1 MQKNSMPRQ
10 PLLPSALPRAMR
22 TAPTPYGLPKTGT
35 RAVWIAKNGHAPLT
49 PVTGY
54 ENCDLY
60 WPSHAIVGTKG
71 FDFIPG
77 LDPKAYSYQ
86 VYKGIEPA
94 MHPYGACY
102 HDLKDTLSTGV
113 IEFLKA
119 HGIKAVIC
127 GGLATDYCVKTTA
140 LQLAR
145 AGFTVILNLAACRG
159 IAPDTV
165 AAAIKEMQEQGIIIA
180 ENSAELKNLL

>member
-1 MQKNSMPRQ
+1 
-10 PLLPSALPRAMR
+10 
-22 TAPTPYGLPKTGT
+22 
-35 RAVWIAKNGHAPLT
+35 
-49 PVTGY
+49 
-54 ENCDLY
+54 
-60 WPSHAIVGTKG
+60 
-71 FDFIPG
+71 
-77 LDPKAYSYQ
+77 
-86 VYKGIEPA
+86 

-119 HGIKAVIC
+119 RGIKAVIC

-180 ENSAELKNLL
+180 ENSAELQNLL

>member
-1 MQKNSMPRQ
+1 
-10 PLLPSALPRAMR
+10 
-22 TAPTPYGLPKTGT
+22 
-35 RAVWIAKNGHAPLT
+35 
-49 PVTGY
+49 
-54 ENCDLY
+54 
-60 WPSHAIVGTKG
+60 
-71 FDFIPG
+71 
-77 LDPKAYSYQ
+77 
-86 VYKGIEPA
+86 

-119 HGIKAVIC
+119 RGIKAVIC
-127 GGLATDYCVKTTA
+127 GGLA
-140 LQLAR
+140 QLAR

>member
-1 MQKNSMPRQ
+1 MQKLNLSKNEIAAFDIDAQ
-10 PLLPSALPRAMR
+10 QTFTPLCPDELPVAGGDM
-22 TAPTPYGLPKTGT
+22 
-35 RAVWIAKNGHAPLT
+35 IAEELNAQAAFASVRVASRDAHSPGHAPLT

-77 LDPKAYSYQ
+77 LNPKAYSYQ

-102 HDLKDTLSTGV
+102 HDLKDTLST
-113 IEFLKA
+113 
-119 HGIKAVIC
+119 
-127 GGLATDYCVKTTA
+127 
-140 LQLAR
+140 
-145 AGFTVILNLAACRG
+145 
-159 IAPDTV
+159 DTV